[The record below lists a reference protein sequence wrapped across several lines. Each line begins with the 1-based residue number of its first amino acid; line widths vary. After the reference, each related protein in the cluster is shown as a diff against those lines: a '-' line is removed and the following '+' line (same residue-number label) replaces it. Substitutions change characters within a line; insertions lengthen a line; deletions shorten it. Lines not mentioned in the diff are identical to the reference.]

1 MNGYNL
7 SEDIKAD
14 IETMKGLK
22 MGIIP
27 GADFYR
33 EVRAHTMAICGS
45 LAMIS
50 WLSMALFLKGFG
62 AVFGDLILVS
72 CVMVIPGMIIS
83 SRVAMYVV
91 FVRSIKPHIR
101 LGSLIDE
108 TFKRFMGIFIGAFS
122 ITQVLFT
129 LVFHAPNVPLIGA
142 RLFGTFFCLIVGAGI
157 TNWYITMEISRVGLS
172 GLLEM
177 VRVFADRPMSRI

>member
-1 MNGYNL
+1 MTGYIL

-14 IETMKGLK
+14 IETIKGLK
-22 MGIIP
+22 MDIIP

-62 AVFGDLILVS
+62 AIFGDLILVS
-72 CVMVIPGMIIS
+72 CVMLIPGMILS

-91 FVRSIKPHIR
+91 FVRTIKPHIR

-122 ITQVLFT
+122 IAQLLVT
-129 LVFHAPNVPLIGA
+129 LVFHEPDLSLIGV
-142 RLFGTFFCLIVGAGI
+142 RLFGTFFCLLVGAGI
-157 TNWYITMEISRVGLS
+157 TNWYITMEISRVGLA
-172 GLLEM
+172 GLLQM
-177 VRVFADRPMSRI
+177 VRVFADRPMSRM